1 MAIKFTLDFTPA
13 RIEFTGGTIEEIVSV
28 LQAEGTALNEL
39 RGMFR
44 DSPTVVEAAPAATL
58 APTAPAAGAEPEAP
72 KPARRGRPKNQ
83 PDPATAQ
90 APTPIPVPSAPPLAS
105 APPAAPAAP
114 TAPVAPV
121 APAPAIDHTPGVTG
135 APAFLERKAPSFVLA
150 GKVVEELKKRAAE
163 SPDGGK
169 YLADWIADTFKLI
182 GKGASFDEAV
192 AVVQFVDDAKIAPV
206 AAALQIS

>member
-1 MAIKFTLDFTPA
+1 MVGASGFIC
-13 RIEFTGGTIEEIVSV
+13 EMS
-28 LQAEGTALNEL
+28 GTA
-39 RGMFR
+39 
-44 DSPTVVEAAPAATL
+44 TAAAPT
-58 APTAPAAGAEPEAP
+58 
-72 KPARRGRPKNQ
+72 
-83 PDPATAQ
+83 
-90 APTPIPVPSAPPLAS
+90 
-105 APPAAPAAP
+105 AP

-121 APAPAIDHTPGVTG
+121 APAPAPAAAIDHTPGVTG

-206 AAALQIS
+206 ATALQIS